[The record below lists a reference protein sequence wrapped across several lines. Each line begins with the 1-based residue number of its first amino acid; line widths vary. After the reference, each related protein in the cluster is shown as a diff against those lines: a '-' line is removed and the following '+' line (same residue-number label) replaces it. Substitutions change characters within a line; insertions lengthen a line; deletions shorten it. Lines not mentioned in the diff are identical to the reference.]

1 VAQRH
6 QRVALG
12 KTVESFAT
20 VAPRGVETAAFDLAV
35 IEPDYTLRTR
45 LAVELADAAQFETI
59 EDLVQK
65 LNGGRPV
72 VAVFGPSFVS
82 PMGFQHVHRLTGAHP
97 EVGAVFAV
105 SELSTDVLQQAL
117 RAGARD
123 AVVIGGEAS
132 LHQSVDRVGEMLAGS
147 VTHNAQTPATRSG
160 QPGRLIVVFSPKGG
174 VGKTCIAINVAVA
187 MAKRSADPVVLVDGD
202 LQFGDVSVMLSLPP
216 QHTVLDAAAAAQ
228 YGDME
233 LVQSLAA
240 RHESGL
246 LVLPAPIEPMPT
258 DALLPGEMVNI
269 CRALQAVAGHVI
281 VDLPSVFNDYV
292 LALIEAA
299 DEVLMVGSMD
309 IPSIKNLKIGM
320 QTLDLNAIA
329 GSKIRLVLNHANA
342 KVKLDVKEIERVLG
356 LSANFAVPD
365 DLAVPM
371 SVNAGVPVLM
381 DDPKAPVSRALDRI
395 AEALLGSGAASKN
408 GSRKRGK

>member
-1 VAQRH
+1 M
-6 QRVALG
+6 
-12 KTVESFAT
+12 ESFAT
-20 VAPRGVETAAFDLAV
+20 VAPVGVETAGFDVAV

-45 LAVELADAAQFETI
+45 LAVELAEAGQFETI
-59 EDLVQK
+59 EEFVQN
-65 LNGGRPV
+65 LRGARPV

-82 PMGFQHVHRLTGAHP
+82 TMGFQHVHRLTGAHP

-105 SELSTDVLQQAL
+105 NELSTDVLQQAL

-132 LHQSVDRVGEMLAGS
+132 LHQSVDRVGELLAGS
-147 VTHNAQTPATRSG
+147 VTRTSQTPATRMSD
-160 QPGRLIVVFSPKGG
+160 PGRLIVVFSPKGG

-187 MAKRSADPVVLVDGD
+187 MAIRSANPVVLVDAD
-202 LQFGDVSVMLSLPP
+202 LQFGDVSVMLGLPP

-228 YGDME
+228 YGDVE
-233 LVQSLAA
+233 LVQTLAA

-258 DALLPGEMVNI
+258 DAMLPGEMVNI
-269 CRALQAVAGHVI
+269 CGALQAMAGHVI
-281 VDLPSVFNDYV
+281 VDLPSVFNEYV

-299 DEVLMVGSMD
+299 DEVLLVGSMD

-320 QTLDLNAIA
+320 QTLDLNALA
-329 GSKIRLVLNHANA
+329 GSKLRLVLNHANA

-371 SVNAGVPVLM
+371 SVNAGVPVLL
-381 DDPKAPVSRALDRI
+381 DDPKAPVARALDRI
-395 AEALLGSGAASKN
+395 AESLLGAGARSKN
-408 GSRKRGK
+408 GSGRRGK

>member
-1 VAQRH
+1 M
-6 QRVALG
+6 
-12 KTVESFAT
+12 ESFAT
-20 VAPRGVETAAFDLAV
+20 VAPPGAETSSFDVAV
-35 IEPDYTLRTR
+35 IEPDYSLRTR
-45 LAVELADAAQFETI
+45 LAVELAEAGQFETI
-59 EDLVQK
+59 EELLQH
-65 LNGGRPV
+65 LHPGRPV
-72 VAVFGPSFVS
+72 VVVFGPSFVS

-97 EVGAVFAV
+97 EIGAVFAA
-105 SELSTDVLQQAL
+105 SELSTEVLQQAL

-132 LHQSVDRVGEMLAGS
+132 LHQSVDRVGELLAGS
-147 VTHNAQTPATRSG
+147 VSRSQAPATRTG
-160 QPGRLIVVFSPKGG
+160 EPGRLVVVFSTKGG

-187 MAKRSADPVVLVDGD
+187 MARRSTDPVVLVDGD
-202 LQFGDVSVMLSLPP
+202 LQFGDVSVMLGLPP

-233 LVQSLAA
+233 LVQTLAA
-240 RHESGL
+240 RHDSGL
-246 LVLPAPIEPMPT
+246 LVLPAPIEPIPT
-258 DALLPGEMVNI
+258 DAMLPGEMVNI
-269 CRALQAVAGHVI
+269 CSALQSMAGHVV

-299 DEVLMVGSMD
+299 DEVLLVGSMD

-329 GSKIRLVLNHANA
+329 GSKLRLVLNHANA

-356 LSANFAVPD
+356 LSANFPVPD

-371 SVNAGVPVLM
+371 SVNAGVPVLLE
-381 DDPKAPVSRALDRI
+381 DPKAPVSRALDRI
-395 AEALLGSGAASKN
+395 AEALLGSAART
-408 GSRKRGK
+408 GSGRRGK